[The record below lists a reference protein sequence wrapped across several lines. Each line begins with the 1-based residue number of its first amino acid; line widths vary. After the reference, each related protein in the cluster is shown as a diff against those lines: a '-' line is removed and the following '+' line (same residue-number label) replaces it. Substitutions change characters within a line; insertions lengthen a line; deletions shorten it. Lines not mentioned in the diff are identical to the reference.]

1 MRSDLTPIR
10 LGCILTADI
19 QRNPDIGLEAKV
31 SNINGNFDYNML
43 T

>member
-10 LGCILTADI
+10 LGCITADI
-19 QRNPDIGLEAKV
+19 QRNPDIGSEAKV
-31 SNINGNFDYNML
+31 SNLNGNFDYIML